1 MLDMMLYIFFIVVLL
16 AAARWIVVFLF
27 QALASLV
34 QVLVSLAGTV
44 VLAGVFILLLA
55 SFLH

>member
-1 MLDMMLYIFFIVVLL
+1 MLDMMLYILFIVVLL

-27 QALASLV
+27 QALASLI

-55 SFLH
+55 SLLH

>member
-34 QVLVSLAGTV
+34 QVLVSLAGKV